1 MATID
6 TKTKD
11 PFGILDKMKWDDNR
25 FRLETAI
32 HDDLQKASDALPSPL
47 TPDGKYLLPKE
58 KIGKT
63 LVGRLIR
70 WPVADGYALYRV
82 TSAKPL
88 KVQHLHFGDGYSV
101 YPETIRGLTIGD
113 VANMVARSLAW
124 KAACEKAR
132 AERS

>member
-32 HDDLQKASDALPSPL
+32 HDDLRKASDALPSPL

-58 KIGKT
+58 KIGKA

-101 YPETIRGLTIGD
+101 FPETIRGLTIGD

-132 AERS
+132 TNR

>member
-11 PFGILDKMKWDDNR
+11 PFSILDKMKWDESR
-25 FRLETAI
+25 FRLETVI
-32 HDDLQKASDALPSPL
+32 HDDLRKASDALPSPL

-58 KIGKT
+58 KIGKA

-113 VANMVARSLAW
+113 VANMVARDIKM
-124 KAACEKAR
+124 KALFAKKG
-132 AERS
+132 

>member
-1 MATID
+1 MLYY
-6 TKTKD
+6 
-11 PFGILDKMKWDDNR
+11 ILSVLHHLRAGDSLQL
-25 FRLETAI
+25 FAFSHET
-32 HDDLQKASDALPSPL
+32 
-47 TPDGKYLLPKE
+47 
-58 KIGKT
+58 
-63 LVGRLIR
+63 IR

-101 YPETIRGLTIGD
+101 FPETIRGLTISD

-132 AERS
+132 AKRS

>member
-1 MATID
+1 MATLD

-11 PFGILDKMKWDDNR
+11 PFSALDKMGWGDER
-25 FRLETAI
+25 WAQETAI
-32 HDDLQKASDALPSPL
+32 LDTLQKASDALPSPL

-58 KIGKT
+58 KIGKA

-101 YPETIRGLTIGD
+101 FPETIRGLTIGD

-132 AERS
+132 TNR